1 MEKYKVILNNNVIAT
16 ATNNDKVIDLIK
28 KHVKDIE
35 YQPYVC
41 IKNHMFSSMNE
52 TIMDDCTISVC
63 KNFFESSRRTYI
75 NSAILILS
83 HVTKQI
89 FPDKNLNILHSMCD
103 GVYCEFTDKKC
114 DEDIV
119 EKIKQAFS
127 KCVENNFQIEPS
139 LISKISAIQYF
150 NSIDRKDTADLLRY
164 CSNNYVTLYTLDGK
178 KYWEQAPVAPST
190 GLINIYDIIPYSN
203 GFVFRGPIE
212 GSSGKLKEFTNQE
225 RLYEIFQEF
234 VNWGKILSLSTISDI
249 NKNIINHN
257 IYDVIKISEA
267 LQEKKIALI
276 ADKIT
281 SAKKKLVFIA
291 GPSSS
296 GKTTFAKKV
305 AIQLR
310 VLGYKAIVLSLD
322 DYFKDNDELQEEQGE
337 NLNFEVLEALD
348 LKLLNEHLNL
358 LLGGYKIAL
367 PKFDF
372 LQGKKVTSKRMIK
385 TDDNTILI
393 FEGIHGINPGLT
405 KGIDNSVK
413 FKIYIS
419 ALTHLNFDDKN
430 RIATHDMRL
439 IRRIVR
445 DYKYRGHNAAKTIQM
460 WKKVVEGETNYI
472 FKYQGNSDIMFNS
485 SLVYEMSV
493 LKNDA
498 EKVLHQIPFEHPS
511 YPEAERLLQLLSFF
525 LPIDADEVPRTSLL
539 REFLGGSSFED

>member
-234 VNWGKILSLSTISDI
+234 VNWGKI
-249 NKNIINHN
+249 
-257 IYDVIKISEA
+257 
-267 LQEKKIALI
+267 
-276 ADKIT
+276 
-281 SAKKKLVFIA
+281 
-291 GPSSS
+291 
-296 GKTTFAKKV
+296 
-305 AIQLR
+305 
-310 VLGYKAIVLSLD
+310 AIVLSLD